1 MFAMLLTLGLGPLS
15 KPWRTSQMKKSL
27 VALAVL
33 AASGAAMA
41 QSSVTLFGVVDA
53 AYAVGNGSLTDKTQL
68 RNSGYNSSRL
78 GFRGTEDLG
87 GGMKAS
93 FWLEAGVNNDDGT
106 GSASSALNQAQTAAN
121 VGTQG
126 LTFNR
131 RSTVSL
137 ESGMG
142 ELRLGRDY
150 TPQFWSETAFDPFG
164 TNGVGTNIAFG
175 KGGLTGV
182 RASNSIGY
190 LSPSMGGVKLWIQT
204 YMGENASTA
213 AKIGNGNAFRISFDQ
228 GKFSAAIA
236 GSETTTAAGVT
247 NDTSNVA
254 GSYDFGVA
262 KVMAQSNKTKIT
274 GAADIKGS
282 VIGALVPM
290 AGGTFRISSS
300 QTEQAGRKAELMAVG
315 FVQPMSKR
323 TDLYATYGRV
333 SNSGG
338 STTALNGSTTAANA
352 SSTGYE
358 FGVKHSF

>member
-1 MFAMLLTLGLGPLS
+1 
-15 KPWRTSQMKKSL
+15 MKKSL

-68 RNSGYNSSRL
+68 RNSGYNSSRI
-78 GFRGTEDLG
+78 GFRGVEDLG
-87 GGMKAS
+87 GGLKAS

-137 ESGMG
+137 DGKMG

-164 TNGVGTNIAFG
+164 TNGVGTNIAFN

-190 LSPSMGGVKLWIQT
+190 LSPSMGGVKLWVQT

-213 AKIGNGNAFRISFDQ
+213 AKVGDGNGYRISFDQ

-236 GSETTTAAGVT
+236 GSSTTTGAGVK
-247 NDTSNVA
+247 NDTSNMA
-254 GSYDFGVA
+254 ASYDLGVA
-262 KVMAQSNKTKIT
+262 KVMAMSNLTKIT

-290 AGGTFRISSS
+290 AGGTFRIASS

>member
-1 MFAMLLTLGLGPLS
+1 
-15 KPWRTSQMKKSL
+15 MKKTL

-53 AYAVGNGSLTDKTQL
+53 AYAVGNGSISDKTQL

-78 GFRGTEDLG
+78 GFRGAEDLG

-137 ESGMG
+137 EGSMG

-164 TNGVGTNIAFG
+164 TNGVGTTLTFG

-182 RASNSIGY
+182 RASNSIAW
-190 LSPSMGGVKLWIQT
+190 LSPSMSGVKLWVQT

-213 AKIGNGNAFRISFDQ
+213 AKVGNGNAYRITFDQ
-228 GKFSAAIA
+228 GKFSAAYA
-236 GSETTTAAGVT
+236 GSKTTTSATTT
-247 NDTSNVA
+247 NDTSNIA
-254 GSYDFGVA
+254 ASYDLGVA
-262 KVMAQSNKTKIT
+262 KLMGQSNTTKIT
-274 GAADIKGS
+274 AAADIKS
-282 VIGALVPM
+282 NLIGAHVPM
-290 AGGTFRISSS
+290 AGGTFRISQS
-300 QTEQAGRKAELMAVG
+300 QTDQAGKKAKQMAVG

-323 TDLYATYGRV
+323 TDLYATYARV
-333 SNSGG
+333 ANSGG
-338 STTALNGSTTAANA
+338 STTALNGSATAANA

-358 FGVKHSF
+358 FGVKHAF